1 MNKIKKTLSS
11 LRFARFV
18 IFHPFK
24 GFWELKAE
32 KRGTVGAAT
41 SVLTA
46 LIAVYIL
53 RYQFTGFVLNYNEP
67 NEMNV
72 FMQISYVLFPFL
84 VWCTANWSVTT
95 LMDGE
100 GTFRDIYIASAF
112 ALVPLLIINIPQ
124 LILSQVLVED
134 ELVIYTLLDS
144 AAMIWTAFLMIVAL
158 MTVHQY
164 ARHSCESNEKQ
175 FELFQNPR
183 NRVKFRRGASG
194 EDYSLYWWLRSPSVS
209 YSTYFWFVYTGGY
222 CNYYGSASHAYGV
235 CPCFLI

>member
-164 ARHSCESNEKQ
+164 SMPRTIATAAITVVTMIVILVILLLFFSLLSQVWAFVRLLY
-175 FELFQNPR
+175 FELFQR
-183 NRVKFRRGASG
+183 K
-194 EDYSLYWWLRSPSVS
+194 
-209 YSTYFWFVYTGGY
+209 
-222 CNYYGSASHAYGV
+222 
-235 CPCFLI
+235 

>member
-1 MNKIKKTLSS
+1 MNKIKKSLSS

-164 ARHSCESNEKQ
+164 SMPRTIATAAITVVTMIVILVILLLFFSLLSQVWAFVRLLY
-175 FELFQNPR
+175 FELFQR
-183 NRVKFRRGASG
+183 K
-194 EDYSLYWWLRSPSVS
+194 
-209 YSTYFWFVYTGGY
+209 
-222 CNYYGSASHAYGV
+222 
-235 CPCFLI
+235 

>member
-144 AAMIWTAFLMIVAL
+144 AAMIWTTFLMIVAL

-164 ARHSCESNEKQ
+164 SMPRTIATAAITVVTMIVILVILLLFFSLLSQVWAFVRLLY
-175 FELFQNPR
+175 FELFQR
-183 NRVKFRRGASG
+183 K
-194 EDYSLYWWLRSPSVS
+194 
-209 YSTYFWFVYTGGY
+209 
-222 CNYYGSASHAYGV
+222 
-235 CPCFLI
+235 